1 MDLQTKVEGLY
12 AAVSD
17 GFYRN
22 IPELEVTTGKTRA
35 KYNSALL
42 FSTLTALNNGKI
54 LLFGEYGGGKTTSS
68 EYVLSLFR
76 GIPLDILQ
84 SAQIR
89 GHPELTEEKT
99 VGRPDL
105 AKMNR
110 GIGEEV
116 VWEFFPLLP
125 GHIIDEINR
134 IPESKQSII
143 LEGVGRGIWRYLRE
157 IIFTGK
163 TPLFATNNYADK
175 GNMELIPP
183 MKDRFDVAVES
194 RFPGVEHS
202 LDIMLDYENPLD
214 ERLRNEDISA
224 QMREALQDGRTAR
237 ERLAPLLEQYRG
249 HLAQS
254 LGVETLSAA
263 ELRQISEE
271 IRATPLDQQA
281 TMLMRVLI
289 SELNWSP
296 DYGQKRSG
304 ELPRQGHDRGYL
316 FNRIENAGSRR
327 MEKAIV
333 HYARSLAWLTR
344 SDSVDEEH
352 IGLVAPYAMWH
363 RVTWTE
369 DFLKELRDHTRE
381 DPLELYAAKHAVA
394 GLVSRWGENQQWLTE
409 FFGDRE
415 KALRDGAAFH
425 AFEEKYKDHQHPIFR
440 QVIQE
445 TRRQK

>member
-281 TMLMRVLI
+281 TMLMRVLM
-289 SELNWSP
+289 
-296 DYGQKRSG
+296 
-304 ELPRQGHDRGYL
+304 
-316 FNRIENAGSRR
+316 R
-327 MEKAIV
+327 MV
-333 HYARSLAWLTR
+333 VRM
-344 SDSVDEEH
+344 
-352 IGLVAPYAMWH
+352 LVGIFM
-363 RVTWTE
+363 RV
-369 DFLKELRDHTRE
+369 R
-381 DPLELYAAKHAVA
+381 VA
-394 GLVSRWGENQQWLTE
+394 GAVFQLGWSKE
-409 FFGDRE
+409 FSGGSSILLHESLQVLPAPPIMHKSIIIMAGFISMAGMFHN
-415 KALRDGAAFH
+415 GAA
-425 AFEEKYKDHQHPIFR
+425 
-440 QVIQE
+440 QE
-445 TRRQK
+445 TGTTLQA